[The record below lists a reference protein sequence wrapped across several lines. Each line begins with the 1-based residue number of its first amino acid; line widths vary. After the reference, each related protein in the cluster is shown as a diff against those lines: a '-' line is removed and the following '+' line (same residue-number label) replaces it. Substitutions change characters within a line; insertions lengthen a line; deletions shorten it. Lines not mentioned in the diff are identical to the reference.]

1 MGSSREATQMA
12 KVGTIQVGKSK
23 KGRRDVAVASANAP
37 RRVGDGYLYSTY
49 RFATSAATPA
59 AITLNASGEGFQFFA
74 TQIGGTGQGFGSTTL
89 TPLETNLKNAG
100 KVPGEQA
107 YRMEAIGFGGA
118 GDLDVRLTKTV
129 ERFGYL
135 KFTTPAYDW
144 LMGPAEMYPLGLNPG
159 GFGSIGGGNAQEP
172 GPGPVQAMRKLNVP
186 IILPP
191 NATFGVTYQNPAAVT
206 LATVYQQPS
215 QNLDFRVA
223 MWGRWVVET

>member
-1 MGSSREATQMA
+1 MA
-12 KVGTIQVGKSK
+12 KRSSSGRVGTIQVGRSAG
-23 KGRRDVAVASANAP
+23 KGRRDTVVASANSP

-49 RFATSAATPA
+49 RFGTSAATPA
-59 AITLNASGEGFQFFA
+59 ALTVNASGEGFTFFSA
-74 TQIGGTGQGFGSTTL
+74 QIGATGQGFGTTPL

-107 YRMEAIGFGGA
+107 YRMEAIGFGGC

-144 LMGPAEMYPLGLNPG
+144 LMGPAELFPLGLTPG
-159 GFGSIGGGNAQEP
+159 GFGSAGGGNAQEA
-172 GPGPVQAMRKLNVP
+172 GPGIAQAMRKMSVP

-191 NATFGVTYQNPAAVT
+191 NATFGVTFQTPVQIT
-206 LATVYQQPS
+206 LASLYQQPS
-215 QNLDFRVA
+215 QNIDFRAA